1 MWKIMPLVTSF
12 CPGGVTSF
20 FEPYKLRSKNKKL
33 TKELKIAAR
42 GGGFTLGKGT
52 TTLIQTSRAR
62 NNKINIFIRKK
73 PVANFNTTRTVTE
86 LLLKKTD
93 RKYRIKINHNI
104 DLPIGAGYGTSA
116 AGALSTA
123 LALNEALGLGMTFDE
138 LGFYAH
144 TAEIKCKT
152 GLGTV
157 GPQMVGGCILQREG
171 GPPGLCKI
179 DRIPINRS
187 YRIIS
192 GFFGPISTSKILS
205 SSTLNKIMSVEGRK
219 TMQTILSNPT
229 LENFLAKSEEFA
241 SNIGLM
247 TAKIRQLIK
256 ITKKNGSVGATQ
268 NMLGEAFHGVVD
280 TQRVHEVLDALN
292 SHDPM
297 SKFFSTTIDFEGARL
312 I

>member
-1 MWKIMPLVTSF
+1 MPLVKSF

-20 FEPYKLRSKNKKL
+20 FEPYKIRSKNEKL
-33 TKELKIAAR
+33 TKELKIGAR

-62 NNKINIFIRKK
+62 TNKIKIFIRKK
-73 PVANFNTTRTVTE
+73 PIDNFYTTRTVTE

-123 LALNEALGLGMTFDE
+123 LALNEALGLGMTYDE

-144 TAEIKCKT
+144 IAEIKCKT

-157 GPQMVGGCILQREG
+157 GPQMVGGCIIQREG

-179 DRIPINRS
+179 DQIPINPS
-187 YRIIS
+187 YRIVS
-192 GFFGPISTSKILS
+192 GFFGTISTSKILS
-205 SSTLNKIMSVEGRK
+205 SSILYKIISIEGGK
-219 TMQTILSNPT
+219 TMRSILSNPT
-229 LENFLAKSEEFA
+229 LVNFLAKSEEFA

-247 TAKIRQLIK
+247 TAKIRQIIK
-256 ITKKNGSVGATQ
+256 IVKKNGSVGATQ

-280 TQRVHEVLDALN
+280 VQRVPEVLDALN
-292 SHDPM
+292 FNFPM
-297 SKFFSTTIDFEGARL
+297 CKFFSTTIDFKGARL
-312 I
+312 V

>member
-1 MWKIMPLVTSF
+1 MPLIRSF

-20 FEPYKLRSKNKKL
+20 FEPYKLRL
-33 TKELKIAAR
+33 TKKTLERELKIGAR
-42 GGGFTLGKGT
+42 GGGFTLKKGT
-52 TTLIQTSRAR
+52 TTWIKTSRAR
-62 NNKINIFIRKK
+62 TNKINIFIRNK
-73 PVANFNTTRTVTE
+73 PKNNFHTTRTVAE

-93 RKYRIKINHNI
+93 RKYRIEINHNI

-144 TAEIKCKT
+144 IAEIRCKT

-157 GPQMVGGCILQREG
+157 GPQMIGGCIIQKEG
-171 GPPGLCKI
+171 GPPGICKI
-179 DRIPINRS
+179 DQIPINRS
-187 YRIIS
+187 YRIVS
-192 GFFGPISTSKILS
+192 GYIGPISTLSVLNSSK
-205 SSTLNKIMSVEGRK
+205 LNKIISVEGRK
-219 TMQTILSNPT
+219 TMQAILSNPT
-229 LENFLAKSEEFA
+229 IENFLTKSEEFA

-247 TAKIRQLIK
+247 TKKIKRFID
-256 ITKKNGSVGATQ
+256 ITKKNGSIGATQ

-280 TQRVHEVLDALN
+280 AQRVPYILDKLN

-297 SKFFSTTIDFEGARL
+297 SKFFSTAIDFEGARL
-312 I
+312 V